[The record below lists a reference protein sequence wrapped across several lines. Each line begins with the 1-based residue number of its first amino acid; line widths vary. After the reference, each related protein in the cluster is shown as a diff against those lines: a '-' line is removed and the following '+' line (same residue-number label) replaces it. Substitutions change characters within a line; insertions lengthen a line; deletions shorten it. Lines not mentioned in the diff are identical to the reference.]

1 MSLDF
6 TAINPAAARAGA
18 ASPAPSGDLPGRA
31 QYVVV
36 GGGVIGTS
44 IAYHLALLGAD
55 DVVLLE
61 RKQLTSGTTWHAA
74 GEVVSGG
81 TTEDALWMA
90 RYSAELYARLEEE
103 TGLATGFRRCGYLQL
118 ATTPRSDEG
127 FRRETAYMRSV
138 GMTKEVLS
146 PREVADLVPLIR
158 TDDVIHGFWTP
169 DEGRANPVDVT
180 MSLARGARQRGVRIF
195 EETEV
200 LDFVLD
206 RGRGASRVIGVR
218 TERGDLE
225 CEKVVLAAGLWG
237 RELAAKAGVTV
248 PLQAAEHYYLLT
260 EPIAGVTPESV
271 PVIEEGEAYGYYR
284 EEGGG
289 LLVGMFEPVAKAW
302 ALDGTPKDSAF
313 AVLPPDWDRLAPF
326 LEVAMRRFPALEDA
340 GIRTLFCGPESF
352 TDDLSPM
359 LGESPEVDNLYL
371 ACGLNSV
378 GILSGGGLGHV
389 MAQWLIEE
397 HPPLDVTAVG
407 VDRAHEFQ
415 ATRLFR
421 QERTVERLGFLL
433 NDLAWP
439 NAQPRLGRNV
449 RRSPYHAHHL
459 ADGAHFVATSGWEYP
474 DYFAGPGV
482 TPTVEWG
489 FARGEAFER
498 TREEHLRARDSL
510 AIFDLSLM
518 SHHLVQ
524 GPDAMAVLNRICAN
538 DVDTPVGRIVYTQ
551 WLDDHGGIIADVT
564 VTRLAED
571 TYVVISGDT
580 IHRRVPA
587 WIRRQTRDGEFV
599 VVTDVTSGHALLSV
613 QGPRS
618 REMLQRLSPDDWSNE
633 AFPYLTARKVELGYT
648 PLWALRV
655 TYVGELGWDLLVPTE
670 FGATLYDQLRDAGA
684 DVGFR
689 PTGVGALETMRLEKA
704 FRDMGHDI
712 DSTDTPLEAGLGFAV
727 AWDKP
732 GGFVGREALLKQRES
747 GPPNRRLV
755 NVLLT
760 SADFDLYGD
769 EPVYWD
775 GAPVGHVR
783 SGGFGHSLGAACG
796 IAAISRDDGFTAADL
811 AAGSIEID
819 IAGTRVPAQVSL
831 KPFFDP
837 ERSRILC

>member
-6 TAINPAAARAGA
+6 TAINPTAARAA
-18 ASPAPSGDLPGRA
+18 DASASSSGELPSRA

-44 IAYHLALLGAD
+44 IAYHLAHLGAT

-81 TTEDALWMA
+81 TTEDALWIA

-103 TGLATGFRRCGYLQL
+103 TGLATGFRQCGYLQL
-118 ATTPRSDEG
+118 ATSARRDEAYA
-127 FRRETAYMRSV
+127 RETAYMRSV
-138 GMTKEVLS
+138 GMTKEILS
-146 PREVADLVPLIR
+146 PSEVADLVPLIR
-158 TDDVIHGFWTP
+158 TDDVIRGFWTP

-180 MSLARGARQRGVRIF
+180 MSLAKGARQLGVRVF
-195 EETEV
+195 EDTEV
-200 LDFVLD
+200 TGFVVD
-206 RGRGASRVIGVR
+206 DGRVVGVR
-218 TERGDLE
+218 TERGDVE
-225 CEKVVLAAGLWG
+225 CEKVVVAAGLWG
-237 RELAAKAGVTV
+237 RELAAKAGVMV

-260 EPIAGVTPESV
+260 EPIEGVTAESV
-271 PVIEEGEAYGYYR
+271 PVIEEPEAYGYYR

-289 LLVGMFEPVAKAW
+289 LLVGMFEPVAAPW
-302 ALDGTPKDSAF
+302 ALDGTPRDSAF
-313 AVLPPDWDRLAPF
+313 AVLPPDWDRMAPF

-378 GILSGGGLGHV
+378 GILSGGGLGKV
-389 MAQWLIEE
+389 MAQWLVEG
-397 HPPLDVTAVG
+397 HPPIDLTAVG

-421 QERTVERLGFLL
+421 EERTVERLGFLL
-433 NDLAWP
+433 NDLSWP
-439 NAQPRLGRNV
+439 NAQNTRGRDV
-449 RRSPYHAHHL
+449 RRSPYHAHHV
-459 ADGAHFVATSGWEYP
+459 ADGAHLVATSGWEYP
-474 DYFAGPGV
+474 EYFAGPGV
-482 TPTVEWG
+482 TPSVEWG

-498 TREEHLRARDSL
+498 TGEEHRQARESV
-510 AIFDLSLM
+510 AIFDMSLM

-524 GPDAMAVLNRICAN
+524 GPDAMTVLNRVCAN
-538 DVDTPVGRIVYTQ
+538 DVDTVVGRIVYTQ
-551 WLDDHGGIIADVT
+551 WLDERGGIIADVT
-564 VTRLAED
+564 VTRLAD
-571 TYVVISGDT
+571 DQYVVISGDT

-587 WIRRQTRDGEFV
+587 WIRRQTREGEVV
-599 VVTDVTSGHALLSV
+599 VVTDVTSGTSLLSV

-618 REMLQRLSPDDWSNE
+618 RELLQRLSPDDWSND
-633 AFPYLTARKVELGYT
+633 AFPYLSAQKVELGYT

-670 FGATLYDQLRDAGA
+670 FGATLYDQLREAGA
-684 DVGFR
+684 DLGFR
-689 PTGVGALETMRLEKA
+689 PTGVGALGTMRLEKA
-704 FRDMGHDI
+704 YRDMGHDI

-732 GGFVGREALLKQRES
+732 GGFVGREALLEQKES
-747 GPPNRRLV
+747 GPLPRRLV
-755 NVLLT
+755 NVLLD
-760 SADFDLYGD
+760 SPDHDLLGD

-775 GAPVGHVR
+775 DRPAGLVR
-783 SGGFGHSLGAACG
+783 AGGFGHTLGASCG
-796 IAAISRDDGFTAADL
+796 IAELRREGGFTAPDL
-811 AAGSIEID
+811 RAGTFEID

-831 KPFFDP
+831 RPFFDP
-837 ERSRILC
+837 ERSRILS

>member
-6 TAINPAAARAGA
+6 TAINPAAVRAETATSSSG
-18 ASPAPSGDLPGRA
+18 GDLPSRA

-44 IAYHLALLGAD
+44 IAYHLALRGAT

-103 TGLATGFRRCGYLQL
+103 TGLSTGFRQCGYLQL
-118 ATTPRSDEG
+118 ATTPRADEG

-146 PREVADLVPLIR
+146 QREVADLVPLMR

-180 MSLARGARQRGVRIF
+180 MSMAKGARQRGVRIF
-195 EETEV
+195 EHTEV
-200 LDFVLD
+200 TDFVLD
-206 RGRGASRVIGVR
+206 GGRVVGVR
-218 TERGDLE
+218 TERGDIE
-225 CEKVVLAAGLWG
+225 CEKVVIASGLWS
-237 RELAAKAGVTV
+237 REVAAKAGVTV

-260 EPIAGVTPESV
+260 EPIAGVTAESV
-271 PVIEEGEAYGYYR
+271 PVIEDGEAYGYYR

-289 LLVGMFEPVAKAW
+289 LLVGMFEPVGKAW
-302 ALDGTPKDSAF
+302 ALDGTPRDSAF
-313 AVLPPDWDRLAPF
+313 AVLPPDWDRLTPF

-359 LGESPEVDNLYL
+359 LGESPEVDGLYL

-378 GILSGGGLGHV
+378 GILSGGGLGHM

-397 HPPLDVTAVG
+397 HPPLDVTGVG
-407 VDRAHEFQ
+407 VDRAHVFQ

-421 QERTVERLGFLL
+421 EQRTVERLGFLL
-433 NDLAWP
+433 NDAAWP
-439 NAQPRLGRNV
+439 NAQPRMGRDV
-449 RRSPYHAHHL
+449 RRSPYHHRHL
-459 ADGAHFVATSGWEYP
+459 ADGAHLVTTSGWEYP
-474 DYFAGPGV
+474 DYFAGSGV
-482 TPTVEWG
+482 IPSVEWG
-489 FARGEAFER
+489 FDRGEAFER
-498 TREEHLRARDSL
+498 TREEHLNARDNL
-510 AIFDLSLM
+510 AIFDMSLM

-524 GPDAMAVLNRICAN
+524 GPHAMAVLNRICAN
-538 DVDTPVGRIVYTQ
+538 DVDTPVGRVVYTQ
-551 WLDDHGGIIADVT
+551 WLDHRGGIIADVT
-564 VTRLAED
+564 VTRQSED
-571 TYVVISGDT
+571 TYVVISGDN

-587 WIRRQTRDGEFV
+587 WIRRQTREGEFV
-599 VVTDVTSGHALLSV
+599 TVTDVTSGHSMLSV

-618 REMLQRLSPDDWSNE
+618 RELLQRLSPHDWSDE
-633 AFPYLTARKVELGYT
+633 AFPYLTAQQVELGYT

-670 FGATLYDQLRDAGA
+670 FGATLYDQLREAGA
-684 DVGFR
+684 DLGLR
-689 PTGVGALETMRLEKA
+689 PTGLGAMETMRLEKA

-712 DSTDTPLEAGLGFAV
+712 DSTDTPLAAGLGFAV
-727 AWDKP
+727 AWDKS
-732 GGFVGREALLKQRES
+732 GGFVGREALLEARES
-747 GPPNRRLV
+747 GPPSSRLV
-755 NVLLT
+755 NVLLG
-760 SADFDLYGD
+760 SPAYDLIGD

-775 GAPVGHVR
+775 GKPVGHVR

-796 IAAISRDDGFTAADL
+796 IAGISRDESITAADL
-811 AAGSIEID
+811 AAGSFEID
-819 IAGTRVPAQVSL
+819 IAGTRVPALVSL

-837 ERSRILC
+837 ERSRILR

>member
-6 TAINPAAARAGA
+6 TAINPTAARAA
-18 ASPAPSGDLPGRA
+18 DASASSAGDLPSRA
-31 QYVVV
+31 QYLVV

-44 IAYHLALLGAD
+44 IAYHLALLGAT

-90 RYSAELYARLEEE
+90 RYSAELYAKLEEE
-103 TGLATGFRRCGYLQL
+103 TGLSTGFRKCGYLQL
-118 ATTPRSDEG
+118 ATTERRDEAY
-127 FRRETAYMRSV
+127 RRETAYMRSV

-146 PREVADLVPLIR
+146 PAEVAEMVPLMR

-180 MSLARGARQRGVRIF
+180 MSLAKGARQRGVRIF

-200 LDFVLD
+200 TGFAIDH
-206 RGRGASRVIGVR
+206 GRVVGVR
-218 TERGDLE
+218 TERGEIE
-225 CEKVVLAAGLWG
+225 CEKVVIAAGLWG

-260 EPIAGVTPESV
+260 EPIEGVTPESV
-271 PVIEEGEAYGYYR
+271 PVIEEPEAYGYYR
-284 EEGGG
+284 EEGSG
-289 LLVGMFEPVAKAW
+289 LLVGMFEPVGKAW
-302 ALDGTPKDSAF
+302 SLDGTPRDSAF
-313 AVLPPDWDRLAPF
+313 AVLPPDWDRMAPF

-359 LGESPEVDNLYL
+359 LGESPEVDGLYL

-378 GILSGGGLGHV
+378 GILSGGGLGKV

-397 HPPLDVTAVG
+397 HPPIDLTAVG

-433 NDLAWP
+433 NNLSWP
-439 NAQPRLGRNV
+439 NAQNTHGRDV
-449 RRSPYHAHHL
+449 RRSPYHAHHVS
-459 ADGAHFVATSGWEYP
+459 DGAHLVTTSGWEYP
-474 DYFAGPGV
+474 EYFAGPGV

-489 FARGEAFER
+489 YARGEAFER
-498 TREEHLRARDSL
+498 TGEEHRGAREHV
-510 AIFDLSLM
+510 AAFDMSLM

-524 GPDAMAVLNRICAN
+524 GPHAMTVLNRVCAN
-538 DVDTPVGRIVYTQ
+538 DVDTAVGRIVYTQ
-551 WLDDHGGIIADVT
+551 WLDDRGGIIADVT
-564 VTRLAED
+564 VTRLAD
-571 TYVVISGDT
+571 DQYVVISGDT

-587 WIRRQTRDGEFV
+587 WIRRQTRDGEFLT
-599 VVTDVTSGHALLSV
+599 VTDVTSGSSLLSV
-613 QGPRS
+613 QGPKS
-618 REMLQRLSPDDWSNE
+618 RELLQRLSPYDWSND
-633 AFPYLTARKVELGYT
+633 AFPYLTAQKVELGYT

-670 FGATLYDQLRDAGA
+670 FGATLYDQLREAGA
-684 DVGFR
+684 DLGLR
-689 PTGVGALETMRLEKA
+689 PTGVGALGTMRLEKA
-704 FRDMGHDI
+704 YRDMGHDI

-732 GGFVGREALLKQRES
+732 GGFVGRDALLAQKES
-747 GPPNRRLV
+747 GPLARRLV
-755 NVLLT
+755 NVLLD
-760 SADFDLYGD
+760 SPDHDLIGD

-775 GAPVGHVR
+775 DKPAGLVR
-783 SGGFGHSLGAACG
+783 AGGFGHSLGAACG
-796 IAAISRDDGFTAADL
+796 IAELRRDEGFTAADL
-811 AAGSIEID
+811 TAGTFEID
-819 IAGTRVPAQVSL
+819 IAGTRVPTRVSL
-831 KPFFDP
+831 RPFLDP

>member
-6 TAINPAAARAGA
+6 TAINPTAARAA
-18 ASPAPSGDLPGRA
+18 ASSSAAGDLPDQA

-44 IAYHLALLGAD
+44 IAYHLALLGAS

-90 RYSAELYARLEEE
+90 RYSAELYASLEEE
-103 TGLATGFRRCGYLQL
+103 TGLSTGFRTCGYLQL
-118 ATTPRSDEG
+118 ATTERRDEAY
-127 FRRETAYMRSV
+127 RRETAYMRSV

-146 PREVADLVPLIR
+146 PTEVGEMVPLMR

-180 MSLARGARQRGVRIF
+180 MSLAKGARQRGVRIF

-200 LDFVLD
+200 TDFVLD
-206 RGRGASRVIGVR
+206 GTRVVGVR
-218 TERGDLE
+218 TERGDIQ
-225 CEKVVLAAGLWG
+225 CEKVVIAAGLWG

-260 EPIAGVTPESV
+260 EPIDGVTSESV
-271 PVIEEGEAYGYYR
+271 PVIEEPEAYGYYR

-289 LLVGMFEPVAKAW
+289 LLVGMFEPVGKAW
-302 ALDGTPKDSAF
+302 SLDGTPRDSAF
-313 AVLPPDWDRLAPF
+313 AVLPPDWDRMAPF

-378 GILSGGGLGHV
+378 GILSGGGLGKV

-397 HPPLDVTAVG
+397 HPPIDVTAVG

-415 ATRLFR
+415 STRLFR

-433 NDLAWP
+433 NHLSWP
-439 NAQPRLGRNV
+439 NAQNTHGRGV
-449 RRSPYHAHHL
+449 RRSPYHAHHV
-459 ADGAHFVATSGWEYP
+459 ADGAHLVTTSGWEYP
-474 DYFAGPGV
+474 EYFAGPGV

-489 FARGEAFER
+489 YARGEAFEK
-498 TREEHLRARDSL
+498 TRQEHRQARESV
-510 AIFDLSLM
+510 AIFDMSLM

-524 GPDAMAVLNRICAN
+524 GPHAMTVLNRVCAN
-538 DVDTPVGRIVYTQ
+538 DVDTALGRIVYTQ
-551 WLDDHGGIIADVT
+551 WLDDRGGIIADVT

-571 TYVVISGDT
+571 QYVVISGDN
-580 IHRRVPA
+580 IHRRVAA
-587 WIRRQTRDGEFV
+587 WIRRQMREGEFLT
-599 VVTDVTSGHALLSV
+599 VTDVTSGHSLLSV

-618 REMLQRLSPDDWSNE
+618 RELLQRLSPDDWSND
-633 AFPYLTARKVELGYT
+633 AFGYLTAQKVELGYT

-684 DVGFR
+684 DLGFR
-689 PTGVGALETMRLEKA
+689 PTGVGALGTMRLEKA
-704 FRDMGHDI
+704 YRDMGHDI

-732 GGFVGREALLKQRES
+732 GGFIGREALLEQKAS
-747 GPPNRRLV
+747 GPLTRRLV
-755 NVLLT
+755 NVLLD
-760 SADFDLYGD
+760 SPDHDLIGD
-769 EPVYWD
+769 EPLYWD
-775 GAPVGHVR
+775 GEPAGLVR
-783 SGGFGHSLGAACG
+783 AGGFGHTLGAACG
-796 IAAISRDDGFTAADL
+796 IAELRRDEGLLAADL
-811 AAGSIEID
+811 KAGSFEID

-831 KPFFDP
+831 RPFLDP

>member
-6 TAINPAAARAGA
+6 TAINPAAARADA
-18 ASPAPSGDLPGRA
+18 ATHSPSGDLPGRA

-44 IAYHLALLGAD
+44 IAYHLALLGAT

-90 RYSAELYARLEEE
+90 RYSAELYGRLEQE
-103 TGLATGFRRCGYLQL
+103 TGLSTGFRQCGYLQL
-118 ATTPRSDEG
+118 ATSARADESL
-127 FRRETAYMRSV
+127 RRETAYMRSV

-146 PREVADLVPLIR
+146 PREVADLVPLMR
-158 TDDVIHGFWTP
+158 TDDLVRGFWTP

-180 MSLARGARQRGVRIF
+180 MSMAKGARQRGAQIF
-195 EETEV
+195 ENTEV
-200 LDFVLD
+200 TDFVLD
-206 RGRGASRVIGVR
+206 GARVVGVR
-218 TERGDLE
+218 TERGDIE
-225 CEKVVLAAGLWG
+225 CEKVVIAAGLWG
-237 RELAAKAGVTV
+237 REVAAKAGVTV

-271 PVIEEGEAYGYYR
+271 PVIEDGEAYGYYR
-284 EEGGG
+284 EEGSG

-302 ALDGTPKDSAF
+302 ALDGTPRESAF

-359 LGESPEVDNLYL
+359 LGESPEVDGLYL

-378 GILSGGGLGHV
+378 GILSGGGLGHM

-397 HPPLDVTAVG
+397 HPPLDVTGVG

-421 QERTVERLGFLL
+421 EERTVQRLGFLL

-439 NAQPRLGRNV
+439 NAQPRMGRNV
-449 RRSPYHAHHL
+449 RRSPYHAQHV

-498 TREEHLRARDSL
+498 TREEHLQARDSL

-524 GPDAMAVLNRICAN
+524 GPHAMAVLNRVCAN
-538 DVDTPVGRIVYTQ
+538 DVDTVVGRVVYTQ
-551 WLDDHGGIIADVT
+551 WLDARGGIIADVT

-571 TYVVISGDT
+571 RYVVISGDT

-587 WIRRQTRDGEFV
+587 WIRRQTRDGELV
-599 VVTDVTSGHALLSV
+599 TVTDVTSGHALLSV

-618 REMLQRLSPDDWSNE
+618 REVLQRLSPDDWSDE
-633 AFPYLTARKVELGYT
+633 AFPYLTAQKVELGYT

-670 FGATLYDQLRDAGA
+670 FGATLYDQLREAGA
-684 DVGFR
+684 DLGCR

-712 DSTDTPLEAGLGFAV
+712 DSTDTPLQAGLGFAV
-727 AWDKP
+727 AWDKE
-732 GGFVGREALLKQRES
+732 GGFVGREALLKERES
-747 GPPNRRLV
+747 GPPSRRLV
-755 NVLLT
+755 NVLLE
-760 SADFDLYGD
+760 SPDLDLIGD
-769 EPVYWD
+769 DPIYWD
-775 GAPVGHVR
+775 GEPVGIVR
-783 SGGFGHSLGAACG
+783 AGGFGHSLGAACG
-796 IAAISRDDGFTAADL
+796 IAGIARDEGFTAGDL
-811 AAGSIEID
+811 ASGSFEID
-819 IAGTRVPAQVSL
+819 VAGTRVPARVSL

-837 ERSRILC
+837 GRSRVLC

>member
-6 TAINPAAARAGA
+6 TAINPSAARADE
-18 ASPAPSGDLPGRA
+18 ASSASSGQLPPRA

-44 IAYHLALLGAD
+44 IAYHLALLGAS

-90 RYSAELYARLEEE
+90 RYSAELYAKLEEE
-103 TGLATGFRRCGYLQL
+103 TGLSTGFRTCGYLQL
-118 ATTPRSDEG
+118 AITERRDEAY
-127 FRRETAYMRSV
+127 RRETAYMRSV

-146 PREVADLVPLIR
+146 PAEVAEMVPLIR

-180 MSLARGARQRGVRIF
+180 MSLAKGARQRGVRIF
-195 EETEV
+195 EDIEV
-200 LDFVLD
+200 TGFVLD
-206 RGRGASRVIGVR
+206 GGRVVGVR
-218 TERGDLE
+218 TESGDVE

-260 EPIAGVTPESV
+260 EPIEGVTAESV
-271 PVIEEGEAYGYYR
+271 PVIEEPESYGYYR

-289 LLVGMFEPVAKAW
+289 LLVGMFEPVGAAW
-302 ALDGTPKDSAF
+302 SLDGTPRDSAF

-378 GILSGGGLGHV
+378 GILSGGGLGKV
-389 MAQWLIEE
+389 MAQWLIEG
-397 HPPLDVTAVG
+397 HPPIDLTAVG

-415 ATRLFR
+415 ATRRFR
-421 QERTVERLGFLL
+421 KERTVERLGFLL
-433 NDLAWP
+433 NDLSWP
-439 NAQPRLGRNV
+439 NSQPQLGRDV
-449 RRSPYHAHHL
+449 RRSPYHAQHV
-459 ADGAHFVATSGWEYP
+459 ADGAHFVTTSGWEYP
-474 DYFAGPGV
+474 EYFAGPGV
-482 TPTVEWG
+482 TPTVAWG
-489 FARGEAFER
+489 YARGESFEK
-498 TREEHLRARDSL
+498 TGEEHRQARESV
-510 AIFDLSLM
+510 AMFDMSLM

-524 GPDAMAVLNRICAN
+524 GPQAMAVLNRVCAN
-538 DVDTPVGRIVYTQ
+538 DIDTAVGRIVYTQ
-551 WLDDHGGIIADVT
+551 WLDERGGIIADVT

-571 TYVVISGDT
+571 QYVVISGDT
-580 IHRRVPA
+580 IHRRIPA
-587 WIRRQTRDGEFV
+587 WIRRQTREGEFLT
-599 VVTDVTSGHALLSV
+599 VTDVTSGTSLLSV
-613 QGPRS
+613 QGPKS
-618 REMLQRLSPDDWSNE
+618 RELLQSLSPHDWSNE
-633 AFPYLTARKVELGYT
+633 AFPYLTAQKVELGFT

-670 FGATLYDQLRDAGA
+670 FGATLYDQLREAGE

-689 PTGVGALETMRLEKA
+689 PTGVGALGTMRLEKA
-704 FRDMGHDI
+704 YRDMGHDI

-732 GGFVGREALLKQRES
+732 GGFVGRDALLKQKES
-747 GPPNRRLV
+747 GPLTRRLV
-755 NVLLT
+755 NVLLD
-760 SADFDLYGD
+760 SPDHDLIGD
-769 EPVYWD
+769 EPIYWD
-775 GAPVGHVR
+775 DKPAGLVR
-783 SGGFGHSLGAACG
+783 AGGFGYSLGAACG
-796 IAAISRDDGFTAADL
+796 IAELRRDEGLTAADL
-811 AAGSIEID
+811 KAGTFEID
-819 IAGTRVPAQVSL
+819 IAGTRVSTQVSL

-837 ERSRILC
+837 DRSRILC

>member
-6 TAINPAAARAGA
+6 TAINPAAARAGTSSSA
-18 ASPAPSGDLPGRA
+18 TGDLPSRA

-44 IAYHLALLGAD
+44 IAYHLALLGAT

-81 TTEDALWMA
+81 ATEDALWMA
-90 RYSAELYARLEEE
+90 RYSAELYGRLEEE
-103 TGLATGFRRCGYLQL
+103 TGLSTGFRRCGYLQL
-118 ATTPRSDEG
+118 ATTDRNDESL
-127 FRRETAYMRSV
+127 RRETAYMRSV
-138 GMTKEVLS
+138 GMTKDVLS
-146 PREVADLVPLIR
+146 RKEVADLVPLMR
-158 TDDVIHGFWTP
+158 TDDVIRGYWTP

-180 MSLARGARQRGVRIF
+180 MSMAKGARQRGARIF
-195 EETEV
+195 EDTEV
-200 LDFVLD
+200 TDFLID
-206 RGRGASRVIGVR
+206 HGRVVGVR
-218 TERGDLE
+218 TPRGDIE
-225 CEKVVLAAGLWG
+225 CEKVVVAAGLWG
-237 RELAAKAGVTV
+237 REVAAKAGVTV

-271 PVIEEGEAYGYYR
+271 PVIEETEGYGYYR

-289 LLVGMFEPVAKAW
+289 LLVGMFEPVGKAW
-302 ALDGTPKDSAF
+302 ALDGTPRDSAF

-359 LGESPEVDNLYL
+359 LGESPEVDGLYL

-397 HPPLDVTAVG
+397 HPPIDVTAVG

-433 NDLAWP
+433 NDMSWP

-449 RRSPYHAHHL
+449 RRSPYHPQHV
-459 ADGAHFVATSGWEYP
+459 ADGAHFVSTSGWEYP
-474 DYFAGPGV
+474 DWFAGPGL
-482 TPTVEWG
+482 TPTVDWG
-489 FARGEAFER
+489 YARGEAFER
-498 TREEHLRARDSL
+498 TREEHLHARD
-510 AIFDLSLM
+510 AFAVFDLSLM

-524 GPDAMAVLNRICAN
+524 GPHARTVLNRVCAN
-538 DVDTPVGRIVYTQ
+538 DVDTAVGRVVYTQ
-551 WLDDHGGIIADVT
+551 WLDERGGIIADVT
-564 VTRLAED
+564 VTRLAD
-571 TYVVISGDT
+571 DCYVVVSGDT

-587 WIRRQTRDGEFV
+587 WIKRQTRAEEFLT
-599 VVTDVTSGHALLSV
+599 VTDVTSGYALLSV

-618 REMLQRLSPDDWSNE
+618 REVLQRLSPDDWSDD
-633 AFPYLTARKVELGYT
+633 AFPYLTAQKVELGYT

-670 FGATLYDQLRDAGA
+670 FGATLYDQLRETGA
-684 DVGFR
+684 DLGFR
-689 PTGVGALETMRLEKA
+689 PTGLGALETMRLEKA

-755 NVLLT
+755 NLLLG
-760 SADFDLYGD
+760 SPDHDLYGD

-775 GAPVGHVR
+775 GKPVGHVR
-783 SGGFGHSLGAACG
+783 SAGFGHSLGAPVG
-796 IAAISRDDGFTAADL
+796 IAGLERDDAITAAAL
-811 AAGSIEID
+811 AAGSFEVD
-819 IAGTRVPAQVSL
+819 VAGTRVPARVSL

-837 ERSRILC
+837 ERSRILR

>member
-6 TAINPAAARAGA
+6 TAINPAASRAGESSSSSSA
-18 ASPAPSGDLPGRA
+18 DLPARA

-36 GGGVIGTS
+36 GGGVVGAS
-44 IAYHLALLGAD
+44 IAYHLALLGAT

-103 TGLATGFRRCGYLQL
+103 TGLSTGFRRCGYLQL
-118 ATTPRSDEG
+118 ATTPRADES

-138 GMTKEVLS
+138 GMTKDVLS
-146 PREVADLVPLIR
+146 PREVADLVPMMR

-180 MSLARGARQRGVRIF
+180 MSLAKGARQRGVRIF

-200 LDFVLD
+200 TGFVVE
-206 RGRGASRVIGVR
+206 RARGANRVTGVR
-218 TERGDLE
+218 TERGE
-225 CEKVVLAAGLWG
+225 VGCEKVVLAAGLWG

-271 PVIEEGEAYGYYR
+271 PVIEDGEAYGYYR

-289 LLVGMFEPVAKAW
+289 LLVGMFEPVGKAW
-302 ALDGTPKDSAF
+302 ALDGTPRDSAF

-359 LGESPEVDNLYL
+359 LGESPEVDPLYL
-371 ACGLNSV
+371 ACGLTSV
-378 GILSGGGLGHV
+378 GILSGGGLGHM

-397 HPPLDVTAVG
+397 HPPLDLTAVG

-421 QERTVERLGFLL
+421 QQRTVERLGFLL
-433 NDLAWP
+433 NHPASP
-439 NAQPRLGRNV
+439 NAQPRLGRDV
-449 RRSPYHAHHL
+449 RRSPYHSQHV
-459 ADGAHFVATSGWEYP
+459 ADGAHLVTTSGWEYP

-489 FARGEAFER
+489 FERGEAFER
-498 TREEHLRARDSL
+498 TREEHLQARASL
-510 AIFDLSLM
+510 AMFDLSLM

-524 GPDAMAVLNRICAN
+524 GPHAPAVLDRVCAN
-538 DVDTPVGRIVYTQ
+538 DVDTATGRVVYTQ
-551 WLDDHGGIIADVT
+551 WLDERGGIVADVT

-571 TYVVISGDT
+571 SYMVISGDT

-599 VVTDVTSGHALLSV
+599 TVTDVTSGHALLSV

-618 REMLQRLSPDDWSNE
+618 REVLQRLSPDDWSND

-670 FGATLYDQLRDAGA
+670 FGATLYDQLREAGA
-684 DVGFR
+684 PLGFR

-712 DSTDTPLEAGLGFAV
+712 DSTDTPLEAGLGFTV

-732 GGFVGREALLKQRES
+732 GGFVGREALAKQRDS
-747 GPPNRRLV
+747 GPPTRRVGNRLPPPPG
-755 NVLLT
+755 L
-760 SADFDLYGD
+760 D
-769 EPVYWD
+769 
-775 GAPVGHVR
+775 PVGGEAGFW
-783 SGGFGHSLGAACG
+783 GGGPGG
-796 IAAISRDDGFTAADL
+796 PR
-811 AAGSIEID
+811 
-819 IAGTRVPAQVSL
+819 P
-831 KPFFDP
+831 
-837 ERSRILC
+837 

>member
-6 TAINPAAARAGA
+6 TAINPTAARAA
-18 ASPAPSGDLPGRA
+18 ASSSAAGDLPDQA

-44 IAYHLALLGAD
+44 IAYHLALLGAS

-90 RYSAELYARLEEE
+90 RYSAELYASLEEE
-103 TGLATGFRRCGYLQL
+103 TGLSTGFRTCGYLQL
-118 ATTPRSDEG
+118 ATTERRDEAY
-127 FRRETAYMRSV
+127 RRETAYMRSV

-146 PREVADLVPLIR
+146 PTEVGEMVPLMR

-180 MSLARGARQRGVRIF
+180 MSLAKGARQRGVRIF

-200 LDFVLD
+200 TDFVLD
-206 RGRGASRVIGVR
+206 GTRVVGVR
-218 TERGDLE
+218 TERGDIQ
-225 CEKVVLAAGLWG
+225 CEKVVIAAGLWG

-260 EPIAGVTPESV
+260 EPIDGVTSESV
-271 PVIEEGEAYGYYR
+271 PVIEEPEAYGYYR

-289 LLVGMFEPVAKAW
+289 LLVGMFEPVGKAW
-302 ALDGTPKDSAF
+302 SLDGTPRDSAF
-313 AVLPPDWDRLAPF
+313 AVLPPDWDRMAPF

-378 GILSGGGLGHV
+378 GILSGGGLGKV

-397 HPPLDVTAVG
+397 HPPIDVTAVG

-415 ATRLFR
+415 STRLFR

-433 NDLAWP
+433 NHLSWP
-439 NAQPRLGRNV
+439 NAQNTHGRGV

-459 ADGAHFVATSGWEYP
+459 ADGAHLVTTSGWEYP
-474 DYFAGPGV
+474 EYFAGPGV

-489 FARGEAFER
+489 YARGEAFEKTGQEHR
-498 TREEHLRARDSL
+498 QARESV
-510 AIFDLSLM
+510 AIFDMSLM

-524 GPDAMAVLNRICAN
+524 GPHAMTVLNRVCAN
-538 DVDTPVGRIVYTQ
+538 DVDTALGRIVYTQ
-551 WLDDHGGIIADVT
+551 WLDDRGGIIADVT

-571 TYVVISGDT
+571 QYVVISGDN
-580 IHRRVPA
+580 IHRRVAA
-587 WIRRQTRDGEFV
+587 WIRRQMREGEFLT
-599 VVTDVTSGHALLSV
+599 VTDVTSGHSLLSV

-618 REMLQRLSPDDWSNE
+618 RELLQRLSPDDWSND
-633 AFPYLTARKVELGYT
+633 AFGYLTAQKVELGYT

-684 DVGFR
+684 DLGFR
-689 PTGVGALETMRLEKA
+689 PTGVGALGTMRLEKA
-704 FRDMGHDI
+704 YRDMGHDI

-732 GGFVGREALLKQRES
+732 GGFIGREALLEQKAS
-747 GPPNRRLV
+747 GPLTRRLV
-755 NVLLT
+755 NVLLD
-760 SADFDLYGD
+760 SPDHDLIGD
-769 EPVYWD
+769 EPLYWD
-775 GAPVGHVR
+775 GEPAGLVR
-783 SGGFGHSLGAACG
+783 AGGFGHTLGAACG
-796 IAAISRDDGFTAADL
+796 IAELRRDEGLLAADL
-811 AAGSIEID
+811 KAGSFEID

-831 KPFFDP
+831 RPFLDP

>member
-18 ASPAPSGDLPGRA
+18 ASPSPAGELPDRA

-44 IAYHLALLGAD
+44 IAYHLALLGAT

-146 PREVADLVPLIR
+146 AREVADLVPLIR

-195 EETEV
+195 EDTEV
-200 LDFVLD
+200 TGFDLDG
-206 RGRGASRVIGVR
+206 GRVVGVR
-218 TERGDLE
+218 TARGDLE

-271 PVIEEGEAYGYYR
+271 PVVEEGEAYGYYR

-326 LEVAMRRFPALEDA
+326 LEVAMRRFPVLEDA

-397 HPPLDVTAVG
+397 HPPIDVTAVG

-421 QERTVERLGFLL
+421 RERTVERLGFLL

-439 NAQPRLGRNV
+439 NAQPRLGRDV
-449 RRSPYHAHHL
+449 RRSPYHPRHV

-474 DYFAGPGV
+474 DFFAGPGV

-498 TREEHLRARDSL
+498 TRAEHLQARDSL

-524 GPDAMAVLNRICAN
+524 GPHAMAVLNRVCAN
-538 DVDTPVGRIVYTQ
+538 EVDTPAGRVVYTQ
-551 WLDDHGGIIADVT
+551 WLDGRGGIIADVT
-564 VTRLAED
+564 VTRLAEE

-587 WIRRQTRDGEFV
+587 WIRRQTHDDELV

-618 REMLQRLSPDDWSNE
+618 REVLQALSPDDWSDA
-633 AFPYLTARKVELGYT
+633 AFPYLTAQKVELGYT

-670 FGATLYDQLRDAGA
+670 FGATLYDQLREAAA
-684 DVGFR
+684 DVGFS

-732 GGFVGREALLKQRES
+732 GGFVGREALLEQRAS
-747 GPPNRRLV
+747 GPPQRRLV
-755 NVLLT
+755 NVLLA
-760 SADFDLYGD
+760 SPDVDLFGD

-775 GAPVGHVR
+775 GVPVGHVR

-796 IAAISRDDGFTAADL
+796 IAGIERDDAITATAL
-811 AAGSIEID
+811 AAGSFEID
-819 IAGTRVPAQVSL
+819 VAGTRVPARVSL

-837 ERSRILC
+837 ERARVLC